1 MALWLFLLQHCLK
14 HDFLKL
20 SVYLRPL
27 WDWPVCLASIPVVA
41 STLTQLNSMTRQRG
55 LFTGQHQG
63 IQLFLTLVKGTVIIA
78 AVDIVSQRLLTLL
91 GASIP

>member
-1 MALWLFLLQHCLK
+1 
-14 HDFLKL
+14 
-20 SVYLRPL
+20 
-27 WDWPVCLASIPVVA
+27 
-41 STLTQLNSMTRQRG
+41 MTRQRG